1 MNAAPRATLPRP
13 DGLDLRADPQ
23 DRADLR
29 RRRSGPLVRVAAALV
44 LAAAGLGAWWWWSA
58 EPNAPAVSAPQPA
71 AVNAVVAPATPEA
84 SVLHYPLPPAAD
96 ASALDAGG
104 AAAALAALLGPGA
117 SHWLLADDIPRRLVA
132 TLDNLGRDHAPVA
145 AWPVLPTPGRFLA
158 GEGSEPQA
166 IDAANAARYEPFVAA
181 IDHVDP
187 VAAVDLYQRMYP
199 LLQHA
204 YRELGFGG
212 RDFNDRVVA
221 VTDLLLATP
230 EPAQVRV
237 VLPEVKGPVPSQR
250 PWVRYEFADPSLQ
263 ALSAGQK
270 MLLRVGPANE
280 RRLKAKLRALR
291 AELLRRSP
299 PQSVPAR

>member
-1 MNAAPRATLPRP
+1 MNAAPRATLLRP
-13 DGLDLRADPQ
+13 DALELRADPQ
-23 DRADLR
+23 DRTDLR
-29 RRRSGPLVRVAAALV
+29 RKRSGARSLALAVLVVAAAV
-44 LAAAGLGAWWWWSA
+44 AGAWWWWRAAPTPTAPSPPLSA
-58 EPNAPAVSAPQPA
+58 PPQDATVSPAPAPD
-71 AVNAVVAPATPEA
+71 
-84 SVLHYPLPPAAD
+84 LHYPLPPAAD
-96 ASALDAGG
+96 ATALDAGG
-104 AAAALAALLGPGA
+104 VAAALAALLGAGA
-117 SHWLLADDIPRRLVA
+117 SHWLVGDDLPRRLVA

-145 AWPVLPTPGRFLA
+145 AWPIVPTPGRFLA
-158 GEGSEPQA
+158 ADGTGPA
-166 IDAANAARYEPFVAA
+166 PIAAENAARYEPFVAA
-181 IDHVDP
+181 VAHVDP
-187 VAAVDLYQRMYP
+187 QAAVDLYQRMYP

-221 VTDLLLATP
+221 VLDLLLATP

-237 VLPEVKGPVPSQR
+237 VLPQVKGPVPSQR

-280 RRLKAKLRALR
+280 RRLKDKLRALR

-299 PQSVPAR
+299 PQPVPAR